1 MQLPKLIANGKYKDY
16 DPAVYDPQNTLG
28 PPVRDYKNES
38 LKHYHQFIDSCLGK
52 ATCSAP
58 FEYASR
64 LTETILLGVIA
75 GRFPNTTLQ
84 YDKNVAAFVLQRG
97 QYLFKRGLSKVLSAR
112 CTFAPAT
119 F

>member
-1 MQLPKLIANGKYKDY
+1 
-16 DPAVYDPQNTLG
+16 
-28 PPVRDYKNES
+28 
-38 LKHYHQFIDSCLGK
+38 LGK

-84 YDKNVAAFVLQRG
+84 YDKNAAAFLLQEANT
-97 QYLFKRGLSKVLSAR
+97 YLKGAYRKF
-112 CTFAPAT
+112 
-119 F
+119 